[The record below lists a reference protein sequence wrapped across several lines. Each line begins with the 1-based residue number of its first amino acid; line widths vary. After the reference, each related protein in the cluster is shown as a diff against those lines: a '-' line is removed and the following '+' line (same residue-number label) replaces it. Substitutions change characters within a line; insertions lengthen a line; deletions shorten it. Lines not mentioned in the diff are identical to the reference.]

1 MCLPIEKANDGK
13 IDCLGATDEPSICR
27 RNLYV
32 NYDGNFYCKNDSRID
47 RFCIVRRDICS
58 NYMHC
63 DHEDYQEICAQ
74 NANLTNSRD
83 ICNKNNAPILSNVLK
98 FLCGRT
104 MTSEKERRVNFS
116 LGGVRNSMRHTTKR
130 DKITMLPRSSTIRT
144 VRERQQRCHR
154 GIDLQVWLGSEKN
167 LTTSTCLCPPSFYGS
182 MCQYQNQRVSLTMR
196 FRTLSD
202 VWRTPFALVVSLID
216 DGNEGTIHSYHQ
228 FTYLPI
234 RDCQIKYNFYL
245 LYSTRPKDHTKNY
258 SVHIDIYEK
267 MSLAYR
273 GSWLVPVT
281 FPFLP
286 VHRLIIQ
293 PIIPRSGSV
302 ATCFDPAC
310 INGKCVPYS
319 NDPNETTFCQ
329 CYGGWSGRYCT
340 IPHTSICAFGSV
352 FAGVS
357 ANNRSLCVCP
367 IHKFGSQCLL
377 DNTACQ
383 LDQNDTCYN
392 GGQCIPVDE
401 YVISHRKFTCICQQG
416 FTGDRC
422 EIRDTKITIS
432 FQKDIVLPQSM
443 LLHFIE
449 VINGGPPKRATSFK
463 VIPVNQNSA
472 IVYWSDPFH
481 VVFVELPQKN
491 YYLAV
496 VQEAYHPSTAIDR
509 TLNPSDRCKN
519 ISEVLNETI
528 VNLHLLRR
536 IKHYHVPCETHSSQL
551 SCFYDDIHL
560 CLCVNHGQQREAN
573 CFEFN
578 HQLTFDCF
586 GQSGCDNGAEC
597 FRDSSTCARTSMC
610 KCRACFYGRR
620 CQFSTSE
627 FSLSLDVILGY
638 HILPHVSI
646 AHQPPA
652 VKMSVALT
660 IVISVAGLLDGVLSV
675 ITFKNKNLRQ
685 VGCGFYLLGSSI
697 TTILTV
703 TVFALKFWILV
714 AVQMALIVNQSFLH
728 IQCVSIDFLLR
739 ICLSM
744 DQWLNACVAIERAI
758 TIMKGASFDQK
769 KSIQVAKLMIPALL
783 LLTIGT
789 AIHDPVYRRL
799 TDEDDGDEKRIW
811 CITNYSSS
819 LQIFNSG
826 VQIFHVFVPFC
837 INVISALI
845 IIMKNARQRS
855 TVRTQ
860 QSYTQHVREQF
871 QQHTNLLIAPCVL
884 VTLAFPRLIISFVSG
899 CMQSARDSW
908 LFLAGYFISFI
919 PSILTFVLFVLPSTL
934 YKKEFYKSV
943 EQYRKTILNRLRLF
957 S

>member
-1 MCLPIEKANDGK
+1 M
-13 IDCLGATDEPSICR
+13 
-27 RNLYV
+27 
-32 NYDGNFYCKNDSRID
+32 
-47 RFCIVRRDICS
+47 
-58 NYMHC
+58 
-63 DHEDYQEICAQ
+63 
-74 NANLTNSRD
+74 
-83 ICNKNNAPILSNVLK
+83 
-98 FLCGRT
+98 
-104 MTSEKERRVNFS
+104 
-116 LGGVRNSMRHTTKR
+116 
-130 DKITMLPRSSTIRT
+130 
-144 VRERQQRCHR
+144 
-154 GIDLQVWLGSEKN
+154 
-167 LTTSTCLCPPSFYGS
+167 
-182 MCQYQNQRVSLTMR
+182 
-196 FRTLSD
+196 
-202 VWRTPFALVVSLID
+202 
-216 DGNEGTIHSYHQ
+216 
-228 FTYLPI
+228 
-234 RDCQIKYNFYL
+234 
-245 LYSTRPKDHTKNY
+245 
-258 SVHIDIYEK
+258 
-267 MSLAYR
+267 
-273 GSWLVPVT
+273 
-281 FPFLP
+281 
-286 VHRLIIQ
+286 
-293 PIIPRSGSV
+293 
-302 ATCFDPAC
+302 
-310 INGKCVPYS
+310 
-319 NDPNETTFCQ
+319 
-329 CYGGWSGRYCT
+329 
-340 IPHTSICAFGSV
+340 
-352 FAGVS
+352 
-357 ANNRSLCVCP
+357 
-367 IHKFGSQCLL
+367 
-377 DNTACQ
+377 
-383 LDQNDTCYN
+383 
-392 GGQCIPVDE
+392 
-401 YVISHRKFTCICQQG
+401 
-416 FTGDRC
+416 
-422 EIRDTKITIS
+422 
-432 FQKDIVLPQSM
+432 
-443 LLHFIE
+443 
-449 VINGGPPKRATSFK
+449 
-463 VIPVNQNSA
+463 
-472 IVYWSDPFH
+472 
-481 VVFVELPQKN
+481 ELN
-491 YYLAV
+491 
-496 VQEAYHPSTAIDR
+496 
-509 TLNPSDRCKN
+509 
-519 ISEVLNETI
+519 
-528 VNLHLLRR
+528 
-536 IKHYHVPCETHSSQL
+536 
-551 SCFYDDIHL
+551 
-560 CLCVNHGQQREAN
+560 
-573 CFEFN
+573 
-578 HQLTFDCF
+578 
-586 GQSGCDNGAEC
+586 
-597 FRDSSTCARTSMC
+597 ARTSMC